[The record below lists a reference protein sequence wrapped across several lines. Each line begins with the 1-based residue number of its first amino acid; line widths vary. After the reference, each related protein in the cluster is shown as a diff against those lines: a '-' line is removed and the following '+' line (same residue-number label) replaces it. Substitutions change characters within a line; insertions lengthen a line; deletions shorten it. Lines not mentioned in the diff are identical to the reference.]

1 MPNAK
6 THLIIGGVTGAA
18 VNVQLQLD
26 RLSADPNGRFDW
38 SELLVCTAAA
48 ATAALLPDLLEPAT
62 TPNHRAFCHSVAAA
76 ALVAYAVSGNHT
88 KECSQSELLLLAM
101 LGLGYLSHLAADA
114 TTPRSITL
122 I

>member
-6 THLIIGGVTGAA
+6 THLIIGGLTGAV
-18 VNVQLQLD
+18 VNAQLQLD

-38 SELLVCTAAA
+38 GELLLCMAAA
-48 ATAALLPDLLEPAT
+48 GAAALLPDLLEPAT
-62 TPNHRAFCHSVAAA
+62 TPNHRSFCHSVTAA
-76 ALVAYAVSGNHT
+76 ALVAYAVSGTHT
-88 KECSQSELLLLAM
+88 KECSQSEFLLLTM